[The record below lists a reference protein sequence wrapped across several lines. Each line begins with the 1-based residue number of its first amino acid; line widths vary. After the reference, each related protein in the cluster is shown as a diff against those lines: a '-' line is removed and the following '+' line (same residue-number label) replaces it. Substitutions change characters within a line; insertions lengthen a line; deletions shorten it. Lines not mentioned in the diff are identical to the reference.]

1 MREPP
6 LKILVDEKPSHCWH
20 CGDTLLWNAT
30 HDCKPEYFGTD
41 FEFDTVAVG
50 YCQGCYA
57 FVEMFRPKSVA
68 LQDEMEGD
76 SKSPSEIPDSIQE

>member
-6 LKILVDEKPSHCWH
+6 LNILVDEKPSHCWH
-20 CGDTLLWNAT
+20 CGDELIWNAT
-30 HDCKPEYFGTD
+30 HDCNPEHYGVD

-50 YCQGCYA
+50 NCKGCYA

-68 LQDEMEGD
+68 EKDDKEEGLPNLVED
-76 SKSPSEIPDSIQE
+76 PDSTQE